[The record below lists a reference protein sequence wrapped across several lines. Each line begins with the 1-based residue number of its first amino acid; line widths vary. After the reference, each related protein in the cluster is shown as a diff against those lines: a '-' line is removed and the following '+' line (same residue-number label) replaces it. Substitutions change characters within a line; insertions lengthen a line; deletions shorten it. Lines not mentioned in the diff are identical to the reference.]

1 MTIERTQVVWLEQ
14 RADYSMHEAG
24 ELSGLP
30 RTLLE
35 RLIDCGALP
44 ASEAVS
50 TVCLSS
56 EGVVLARAAG
66 RLRQHFELDDEGL
79 AVAVS
84 LLRRVRVLEA
94 ELSRAR
100 AASRDG

>member
-1 MTIERTQVVWLEQ
+1 MTVERTQVLWIEQ
-14 RADYSMHEAG
+14 RADYSVHEVG

-30 RTLLE
+30 HALLE
-35 RLIDCGALP
+35 QLVACGALP
-44 ASEAVS
+44 ASGGQAAH
-50 TVCLSS
+50 LSS

-66 RLRQHFELDDEGL
+66 RLRRHFELDDDGL

-94 ELSRAR
+94 ELSRVR
-100 AASRDG
+100 AMPRDG